1 MKTLIAALLF
11 TVVAQ
16 AQMSTHANG
25 ALQLN
30 CVVPLEG
37 GTPAIK
43 LVIEAVE
50 ESQGDFMTVLIS
62 EPQQE
67 LLYFNQ
73 LEKGAFRAGLT
84 EGQLITL
91 VVGEGVE
98 LDNGV
103 IRNAGFLVLSKEA
116 SGFQGFLSV
125 NNSFYPL
132 VCM

>member
-11 TVVAQ
+11 SVVAQ
-16 AQMSTHANG
+16 AQVSTNSNG

-37 GTPAIK
+37 AAPVVK
-43 LVIEAVE
+43 LVIEAME

-73 LEKGAFRAGLT
+73 LEKGAFRAGLA
-84 EGQLITL
+84 EGQLISL
-91 VVGEGVE
+91 VVGEGVA

-103 IRNAGFLVLSKEA
+103 IRNAGFLVLGKDG

-132 VCM
+132 ACK